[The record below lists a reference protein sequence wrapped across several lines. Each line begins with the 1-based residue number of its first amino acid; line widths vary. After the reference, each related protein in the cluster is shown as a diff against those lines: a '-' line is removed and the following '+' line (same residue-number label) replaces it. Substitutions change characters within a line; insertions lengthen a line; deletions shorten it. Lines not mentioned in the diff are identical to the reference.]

1 MRVQPYFILSPSER
15 RAGSAVVV
23 RQLRPMSHWR
33 DFAHG
38 AGALSALKECAPG
51 CGKATRSEV

>member
-23 RQLRPMSHWR
+23 HSAGI
-33 DFAHG
+33 AHG
-38 AGALSALKECAPG
+38 AGAFPALKEDGVP
-51 CGKATRSEV
+51 TRAGYGVFRYKLEW